1 MTKYLRGRSRLATSV
16 VPQEFVFV
24 EKGKHPVYS
33 GSKSSMRTSVGLGQ
47 HLIQNAKPGLKL
59 NTSAKLF
66 AYVFLDPAN
75 PPQEIMLQWHDKSWE
90 HRAYWGENQI
100 PWGKSES
107 PSRRHMGPLP
117 KAGEWT
123 RLEVDASAVGLT
135 DGTVLTGWA
144 FTQFG
149 GTVYWDKAGVMDV
162 APSDLGR
169 QLAALKNQVKN
180 LQTAMPTV
188 MVMAEMNPPRKTYV
202 LNRGQY
208 DSPTKIEVTAGLPS
222 VLGALPVE
230 AKADRLALAKW
241 LASKENPLTARVTVN
256 RYWQL
261 HFGVG
266 LVKTLEDFGS
276 QGEWPS
282 HPQLLDWLASEFVES
297 GWDVKA
303 MHKLIVMS
311 ATYQQSSHWSP
322 DVAKS
327 DPDNRLLARGPRFRL
342 DAEMIRDQ
350 ALAVSGLLVEQL
362 GGESV
367 RPYQPAGL
375 WGDVVYENAPR
386 FRQDHGSKLY
396 RRSLYTFWKRSVPP
410 PSFQAFDAPTREAC
424 TLQRS
429 KTNTPLAAL
438 VLMNDPTY
446 VEASRKLA
454 ERVIKQGGDSQTD
467 RVNLAFRLAT
477 GRKPDEGERKR
488 LLEAHRDLLA
498 GFREDRAAAE
508 QLMKVG
514 ESPYDQTLDLAEFGC
529 LRRRLQCSPTA

>member
-1 MTKYLRGRSRLATSV
+1 M
-16 VPQEFVFV
+16 
-24 EKGKHPVYS
+24 
-33 GSKSSMRTSVGLGQ
+33 
-47 HLIQNAKPGLKL
+47 
-59 NTSAKLF
+59 
-66 AYVFLDPAN
+66 
-75 PPQEIMLQWHDKSWE
+75 
-90 HRAYWGENQI
+90 
-100 PWGKSES
+100 
-107 PSRRHMGPLP
+107 
-117 KAGEWT
+117 
-123 RLEVDASAVGLT
+123 
-135 DGTVLTGWA
+135 
-144 FTQFG
+144 
-149 GTVYWDKAGVMDV
+149 
-162 APSDLGR
+162 
-169 QLAALKNQVKN
+169 
-180 LQTAMPTV
+180 
-188 MVMAEMNPPRKTYV
+188 
-202 LNRGQY
+202 
-208 DSPTKIEVTAGLPS
+208 EVTAGLPG
-222 VLGALPVE
+222 VLGSLPAD

-322 DVAKS
+322 DVARS

-367 RPYQPAGL
+367 RPYQPPGL
-375 WGDVVYENAPR
+375 WGDVVYENVPR

-454 ERVIKQGGDSQTD
+454 ERVIKQGGDSQTA
-467 RVNLAFRLAT
+467 RVNLAFRLT
-477 GRKPDEGERKR
+477 TSRRPDEGERKR
-488 LLEAHRDLLA
+488 LLDAHRDLLC
-498 GFREDRAAAE
+498 GI
-508 QLMKVG
+508 
-514 ESPYDQTLDLAEFGC
+514 S
-529 LRRRLQCSPTA
+529 